1 MEDGK
6 VMINII
12 YEDNHLLV
20 VEKPC
25 NILVQADNTGDLNLL
40 TMLKKKPL
48 TIEMKPLPNYI
59 IGMQK
64 RTLG

>member
-1 MEDGK
+1 MHVLFWK
-6 VMINII
+6 LSTKCLKIHS
-12 YEDNHLLV
+12 Y
-20 VEKPC
+20 
-25 NILVQADNTGDLNLL
+25 NLL
-40 TMLKKKPL
+40 KMLKKKPL